1 MVIGT
6 TRFFQNNSELF
17 SRLNEDVK
25 SLQTQ
30 AGTGKAELK
39 LSDSYRDVE
48 NLSAAEELRAETA
61 QFIANS
67 RRVQTDLEN
76 LDFTLDGFQ
85 NLLVRLQEAAVESGN
100 SILSADDRSR
110 FVATAQALKSE
121 MLDLA
126 NKTDSFGN
134 ALFGGVSGSDQPFRQ
149 NSDGTVN
156 YLGSAVSKE
165 VKVSN
170 GLSVRQNF
178 AGSEVFQKVNGSGG
192 GFSIFGLVDDFSK
205 SLEVEANSGTST
217 NLFQTE
223 NSVRLEL
230 PDSGSQAEI
239 SFTLVTSSGEF
250 NFTETIYGN
259 DYSALVSKLNL
270 ATNQTGI
277 TATDHG
283 NNQISLQGDAEN
295 LVIKDFN
302 HQGMAD
308 QNPTLNVV
316 EVESSITAGIA
327 QKATNE
333 VNYES
338 GIADISG
345 FVNQQNAFRTAG
357 TYTVTASPAS
367 GGDDAIFEITVNE
380 SGRADVEIVNS
391 GSGFGMSETIT
402 INDSDLGGGGAG
414 NLQFNVNGV
423 TDFTNRTTDTTFSIA
438 ANQYTTDGSG
448 EGATFDVYIDDTG
461 AATVTLTSGGSG
473 FEDGDLV
480 TIPGSL
486 LSSVGA
492 NNSSSVTFEIS
503 GVYEATSNTKTISEQ
518 ISPNSSNYDNISNR
532 IADAFSHIANIRAE
546 VSAHSRRAQDTEY
559 NNQNLLDE
567 LQEDISKIED
577 ADLAFLLTRIE
588 MLMLQKDAAQATFTR
603 IASKSLFDF
612 LG

>member
-17 SRLNEDVK
+17 SRLNEDLK

-48 NLSAAEELRAETA
+48 NLSAAEELRAETE

-85 NLLVRLQEAAVESGN
+85 DLLVRLQEAAVESGN

-110 FVATAQALKSE
+110 FIETAQALKTE

-126 NKTDSFGN
+126 NKSDSFGN
-134 ALFGGVSGSDQPFRQ
+134 ALFGGISGSRQPFKQ

-156 YLGSAVSKE
+156 YLGSAVSKH

-178 AGSEVFQKVNGSGG
+178 AGSDVFQQVDGSDGS
-192 GFSIFGLVDDFSK
+192 FSIFELVDDFAK
-205 SLEVEANSGTST
+205 SLEFETNSGTSS
-217 NLFQTE
+217 NLFQTQ

-230 PDSGSQAEI
+230 PGTGSQAEI
-239 SFTLVTSSGEF
+239 SFTLSTSSGEF
-250 NFTETIYGN
+250 SFSETIYGN
-259 DYSALVSKLNL
+259 DFSALVTKLNL

-283 NNQISLQGDAEN
+283 NNQITLQGDDGQ

-302 HQGMAD
+302 HQGVSD

-316 EVESSITAGIA
+316 EVVSSVTSGIA

-333 VNYES
+333 DNLES
-338 GIADISG
+338 GIADVNT
-345 FVNQQNAFRTAG
+345 FVNLSDALRPAG

-367 GGDDAIFEITVNE
+367 GTDAIFEITVDANGE
-380 SGRADVEIVNS
+380 ADVLIVNS
-391 GSGFGMSETIT
+391 GSGFVDGATIT
-402 INDSDLGGGGAG
+402 IDDSDLGGGGAG
-414 NLQFNVNGV
+414 NLQFNVNGL
-423 TDFTNRTTDTTFSIA
+423 TDITNRTTDTTFSIG
-438 ANQYTTDGSG
+438 ANQYTTNGTG
-448 EGATFDVYIDDTG
+448 QGATFDVYIDDTG

-473 FEDGDLV
+473 YEDGDLI

-486 LSSVGA
+486 LSNAGA
-492 NNSSSVTFEIS
+492 NNSSSVTFQIN
-503 GVYEATSNTKTISEQ
+503 GVYEATSNTKTIGEQ
-518 ISPNSSNYDNISNR
+518 ISSNSANYDNISKR
-532 IADAFSHIANIRAE
+532 ISDAFSHISNLRAE
-546 VSAHSRRAQDTEY
+546 VSVYSRRAQDTEY

-588 MLMLQKDAAQATFTR
+588 KLMLQKDAAQATFTR

>member
-17 SRLNEDVK
+17 SRLNEDLK

-76 LDFTLDGFQ
+76 LDFTLDAFQ

-100 SILSADDRSR
+100 GILSSEDRSR

-121 MLDLA
+121 MLNLA
-126 NKTDSFGN
+126 NKSDSFGN
-134 ALFGGVSGSDQPFRQ
+134 ALFGGISGSDQPFQ
-149 NSDGTVN
+149 ENSDGTVN
-156 YLGSAVSKE
+156 YHGSALSKE
-165 VKVSN
+165 VRVSN

-178 AGSEVFQKVNGSGG
+178 AGSEVFQRINGSDGS
-192 GFSIFGLVDDFSK
+192 FSIFGLVDDFIN
-205 SLEVEANSGTST
+205 SLESETNSGTSS
-217 NLFQTE
+217 NLFKNE
-223 NSVRLEL
+223 SFARIEF
-230 PDSGSQAEI
+230 PDTGSEAQI
-239 SFTLVTSSGEF
+239 SFTLATSAGEF
-250 NFTETIYGN
+250 NFNETIYGN
-259 DYSALVSKLNL
+259 DYSALVAKLNL

-283 NNQISLQGDAEN
+283 NNQITLQGDGGQ
-295 LVIKDFN
+295 LVIKGFGY
-302 HQGMAD
+302 QGIAD

-316 EVESSITAGIA
+316 EVVSSVTSGIA

-333 VNYES
+333 ANLES
-338 GIADISG
+338 GIAN
-345 FVNQQNAFRTAG
+345 VNTFINLIDASRPAG

-367 GGDDAIFEITVNE
+367 GTDAIFEIMVDANGE
-380 SGRADVEIVNS
+380 ADVVVVNS
-391 GSGFGMSETIT
+391 GSGFVDGATIT

-414 NLQFNVNGV
+414 NLQFNVNGI
-423 TDFTNRTTDTTFSIA
+423 TDISNRSTDKTFSISA
-438 ANQYTTDGSG
+438 TEYTTNGSG
-448 EGATFDVYIDDTG
+448 EGATFDVYIDDDG

-473 FEDGDLV
+473 YEDGDLI

-486 LSSVGA
+486 LSSAGA
-492 NNSSSVTFEIS
+492 NNSSSITFEIS
-503 GVYEATSNTKTISEQ
+503 GVYEATSNTKTVVEQ
-518 ISPNSSNYDNISNR
+518 ISPSSSNYDNISNS
-532 IADAFSHIANIRAE
+532 ISDAFSHISNLRAE
-546 VSAHSRRAQDTEY
+546 VSASSRRAQDTEY
-559 NNQNLLDE
+559 SNQNLLDE

>member
-76 LDFTLDGFQ
+76 LDFTLDGVQ

-100 SILSADDRSR
+100 SILSAEDRSR
-110 FVATAQALKSE
+110 FITTARALKSE
-121 MLDLA
+121 MLDFA
-126 NKTDSFGN
+126 NKSDSFGN
-134 ALFGGVSGSDQPFRQ
+134 ALFGGVSGSDQPFKE

-178 AGSEVFQKVNGSGG
+178 AGSEVFQQINGSDGR
-192 GFSIFGLVDDFSK
+192 FSIFGLVDDFAN
-205 SLEVEANSGTST
+205 SLELETNSGISS
-217 NLFQTE
+217 NLFETE

-230 PDSGSQAEI
+230 PDTGSQAEI
-239 SFTLVTSSGEF
+239 SFTLATSSGEF

-259 DYSALVSKLNL
+259 DYSALVSKLNSM
-270 ATNQTGI
+270 TNQTGI

-283 NNQISLQGDAEN
+283 NNQLTLQGDGRH

-302 HQGMAD
+302 HQGMSD
-308 QNPTLNVV
+308 QNPTLNIV
-316 EVESSITAGIA
+316 EVVSSVTSGIA
-327 QKATNE
+327 QKSTNE
-333 VNYES
+333 ANLES
-338 GIADISG
+338 GIADVNT
-345 FVNQQNAFRTAG
+345 FVNLTDALRSAG

-367 GGDDAIFEITVNE
+367 GTDAIFEITVNAN
-380 SGRADVEIVNS
+380 GQADVVIVNS
-391 GSGFGMSETIT
+391 GSGFVDGATIT

-414 NLQFNVNGV
+414 NLQFNINGV
-423 TDFTNRTTDTTFSIA
+423 TDITNRTTDATFSIG
-438 ANQYTTDGSG
+438 ANQHTTNGSG
-448 EGATFDVYIDDTG
+448 EGATFDVHIDDTG

-473 FEDGDLV
+473 YEDGDLI
-480 TIPGSL
+480 TIPGNL
-486 LSSVGA
+486 LSNLGA
-492 NNSSSVTFEIS
+492 NNSSSVTFQIS
-503 GVYEATSNTKTISEQ
+503 GVYEATSDTKVVGEQ
-518 ISPNSSNYDNISNR
+518 ISPTSANYDNISNR
-532 IADAFSHIANIRAE
+532 ISDAFSHISNLRAE
-546 VSAHSRRAQDTEY
+546 VSASSRRAQDNEY

>member
-17 SRLNEDVK
+17 SRLNEDLK

-48 NLSAAEELRAETA
+48 NLSAAEELRAETE

-85 NLLVRLQEAAVESGN
+85 DLLVRLQEAAVESGN

-110 FVATAQALKSE
+110 FIETAQALKTE

-126 NKTDSFGN
+126 NKSDSFGN
-134 ALFGGVSGSDQPFRQ
+134 ALFGGISGSRQPFKQ

-156 YLGSAVSKE
+156 YLGSAVSKH

-178 AGSEVFQKVNGSGG
+178 AGSDVFQQVDGSDGS
-192 GFSIFGLVDDFSK
+192 FSIFELVDDFAK
-205 SLEVEANSGTST
+205 SLEFETNSGTSS
-217 NLFQTE
+217 NLFQTQ

-230 PDSGSQAEI
+230 PGTGSQAEI
-239 SFTLVTSSGEF
+239 SFTLSTSSGEF
-250 NFTETIYGN
+250 SFSETIYGN
-259 DYSALVSKLNL
+259 DFSALVTKLNL

-283 NNQISLQGDAEN
+283 NNQITLQGDDGQ

-302 HQGMAD
+302 HQGMSD

-316 EVESSITAGIA
+316 EVVSSVTSGIA

-333 VNYES
+333 DNLES
-338 GIADISG
+338 GIADVNT
-345 FVNQQNAFRTAG
+345 FVNLSDALRPAG

-367 GGDDAIFEITVNE
+367 GTDAIFEITVDANGE
-380 SGRADVEIVNS
+380 ADVLIVNS
-391 GSGFGMSETIT
+391 GSGFVDGATIT
-402 INDSDLGGGGAG
+402 IDDSDLGGGGAG
-414 NLQFNVNGV
+414 NLQFNVNGL
-423 TDFTNRTTDTTFSIA
+423 TDITNRTTDTTFSIG
-438 ANQYTTDGSG
+438 ANQYTTNGTG
-448 EGATFDVYIDDTG
+448 QGATFDVYIDDTG

-473 FEDGDLV
+473 YEDGDLI

-486 LSSVGA
+486 LSNAGA
-492 NNSSSVTFEIS
+492 NNSSSVTFQIN
-503 GVYEATSNTKTISEQ
+503 GVYEATSNTKTIGEQ
-518 ISPNSSNYDNISNR
+518 ISSNSANYDNISKR
-532 IADAFSHIANIRAE
+532 ISDAFSHISNLRAE
-546 VSAHSRRAQDTEY
+546 VSASSRRAQDTEY

-588 MLMLQKDAAQATFTR
+588 KLMLQKDAAQATFTR

>member
-85 NLLVRLQEAAVESGN
+85 NLLVRLQEAAIESGN

-110 FVATAQALKSE
+110 FIATAQALKSE

-126 NKTDSFGN
+126 NKSDSFGN

-178 AGSEVFQKVNGSGG
+178 AGSEVFQQISGSDG
-192 GFSIFGLVDDFSK
+192 GFSIFGLVDDFAK

-217 NLFQTE
+217 NLFQTA

-230 PDSGSQAEI
+230 PDTGSQAEI

-283 NNQISLQGDAEN
+283 NNQISLQGDAGS

-316 EVESSITAGIA
+316 EVESSITAGVA

-345 FVNQQNAFRTAG
+345 FVNQQHALRAAG
-357 TYTVTASPAS
+357 TYIVTASPTS
-367 GGDDAIFEITVNE
+367 GEDAIFEIQVDEDGN
-380 SGRADVEIVNS
+380 ADVTLVNS
-391 GSGFGMSETIT
+391 GSGFEDGATIT
-402 INDSDLGGGGAG
+402 INDADLGAGGALD
-414 NLQFNVNGV
+414 LQFIVNGI
-423 TDFTNRTTDTTFSIA
+423 TNIANRTPSTTFSIA

-473 FEDGDLV
+473 FEDGDLI

-486 LSSVGA
+486 LSSAGA
-492 NNSSSVTFEIS
+492 KNSSSVTFEIS

-532 IADAFSHIANIRAE
+532 IADAFTHISNIRAE

>member
-17 SRLNEDVK
+17 SRLNDDLK

-48 NLSAAEELRAETA
+48 NLSASEELRAETA
-61 QFIANS
+61 QFIVNS

-85 NLLVRLQEAAVESGN
+85 NLLVRLQEAAVESG
-100 SILSADDRSR
+100 SGILSSEDRSR
-110 FVATAQALKSE
+110 FFATAQALKSE

-134 ALFGGVSGSDQPFRQ
+134 PLFGGVSNSDEPFQQ
-149 NSDGTVN
+149 NSDGAVN

-178 AGSEVFQKVNGSGG
+178 SGSEVFQKVDGSDGS
-192 GFSIFGLVDDFSK
+192 FSIFELVDDFAN
-205 SLEVEANSGTST
+205 SLESETNSGTST

-223 NSVRLEL
+223 TSVRLEV
-230 PDSGSQAEI
+230 PDTGSQAEI
-239 SFTLVTSSGEF
+239 SFTLATSTGEF
-250 NFTETIYGN
+250 NVTETIYGN
-259 DYSALVSKLNL
+259 DYSALVSKINL
-270 ATNQTGI
+270 VANQTGI
-277 TATDHG
+277 TATYHG
-283 NNQISLQGDAEN
+283 NNQITLQGDGGQ
-295 LVIKDFN
+295 LVIKGLN
-302 HQGMAD
+302 HEGMAD

-316 EVESSITAGIA
+316 EVVSSVTTGIA

-333 VNYES
+333 GNLES
-338 GIADISG
+338 GIANVNT
-345 FVNQQNAFRTAG
+345 FVNLVDASRPAG
-357 TYTVTASPAS
+357 TYTVTASPTS
-367 GGDDAIFEITVNE
+367 GTDAIFEITVDAD
-380 SGRADVEIVNS
+380 GKADVVIVNS
-391 GSGFGMSETIT
+391 GSGFDHGETIT
-402 INDSDLGGGGAG
+402 INNSDLGGGGAG
-414 NLQFNVNGV
+414 NLQFNVNGI
-423 TDFTNRTTDTTFSIA
+423 TDISNRTTDTTFSIGA
-438 ANQYTTDGSG
+438 SEYTTNGSG
-448 EGATFDVYIDDTG
+448 EGATFDVYIDDNG

-473 FEDGDLV
+473 YENGDLI

-486 LSSVGA
+486 LSKAGGH
-492 NNSSSVTFEIS
+492 NSSSVTFQIC
-503 GVYEATSNTKTISEQ
+503 GLYEATSNTKTIGEQ
-518 ISPNSSNYDNISNR
+518 ISPNSANYDNISNR
-532 IADAFSHIANIRAE
+532 ISDAFSHISNLRAE
-546 VSAHSRRAQDTEY
+546 VSASSRRAQDTEY

>member
-17 SRLNEDVK
+17 SRLNDDLK

-134 ALFGGVSGSDQPFRQ
+134 TLFGGVSGSDVPFQQ

-156 YLGSAVSKE
+156 YLGSGVSKQ

-178 AGSEVFQKVNGSGG
+178 AGSEVFQQINGSDGS
-192 GFSIFGLVDDFSK
+192 FSIFGLVDDFAK
-205 SLEVEANSGTST
+205 SLEVETNSGTSS

-230 PDSGSQAEI
+230 PDTGSQAEI
-239 SFTLVTSSGEF
+239 SFTLATSSGEF

-259 DYSALVSKLNL
+259 DYSALVSKLNSM
-270 ATNQTGI
+270 TNQTGI
-277 TATDHG
+277 TATDQG
-283 NNQISLQGDAEN
+283 NNQITLQGDGGH

-308 QNPTLNVV
+308 QNPTLSVV
-316 EVESSITAGIA
+316 EVVSSVTSGIA

-333 VNYES
+333 ANLES
-338 GIADISG
+338 GIADVNT
-345 FVNQQNAFRTAG
+345 FVNLTDALRPAG

-367 GGDDAIFEITVNE
+367 GTDAIFEITVDANGE
-380 SGRADVEIVNS
+380 ASVVIVNS
-391 GSGFGMSETIT
+391 GSGFVDGATIT

-423 TDFTNRTTDTTFSIA
+423 TDITNRTTDTTFSIG
-438 ANQYTTDGSG
+438 ANQYTTNGSG
-448 EGATFDVYIDDTG
+448 EGATFDVYIDDSG

-473 FEDGDLV
+473 YEDGDLI

-486 LSSVGA
+486 LSNAGA
-492 NNSSSVTFEIS
+492 NNSSSVTIQIS
-503 GVYEATSNTKTISEQ
+503 GVYEATSNTKTIGEQ
-518 ISPNSSNYDNISNR
+518 ISPNSANYDNVSNR
-532 IADAFSHIANIRAE
+532 ISDAFSHISNLRAE
-546 VSAHSRRAQDTEY
+546 VSASSRRAQDTEY

>member
-17 SRLNEDVK
+17 SRLNEDLK

-100 SILSADDRSR
+100 GILSADDRSR

-126 NKTDSFGN
+126 NKSDSFGN
-134 ALFGGVSGSDQPFRQ
+134 ALFGGVSGSDQPFQ
-149 NSDGTVN
+149 ENSDGTVN
-156 YLGSAVSKE
+156 YHGSALSKE
-165 VKVSN
+165 VRVSN

-178 AGSEVFQKVNGSGG
+178 AGSEVFQRINGSDGS
-192 GFSIFGLVDDFSK
+192 FSIFGLVDDFIN
-205 SLEVEANSGTST
+205 SLESETNSGTSS
-217 NLFQTE
+217 NLFKNE
-223 NSVRLEL
+223 SFARIEF
-230 PDSGSQAEI
+230 PDTGSEAQI
-239 SFTLVTSSGEF
+239 SFTLATSAGEF
-250 NFTETIYGN
+250 NFNETIYGN
-259 DYSALVSKLNL
+259 DYSALVAKLNL

-283 NNQISLQGDAEN
+283 NNQITLQGDGGQ
-295 LVIKDFN
+295 LVIKGFG
-302 HQGMAD
+302 HQGIAD

-316 EVESSITAGIA
+316 EVVSSVTSGIA

-333 VNYES
+333 ANLES
-338 GIADISG
+338 GIAN
-345 FVNQQNAFRTAG
+345 VNTFINLIDASRPAG

-367 GGDDAIFEITVNE
+367 GTDAIFEITVDANGE
-380 SGRADVEIVNS
+380 ADVVVVNS
-391 GSGFGMSETIT
+391 GSGFFDGATIT

-414 NLQFNVNGV
+414 NLQFNVNGI
-423 TDFTNRTTDTTFSIA
+423 TDISNRTTDSTFSIGA
-438 ANQYTTDGSG
+438 SEYTTNGSG
-448 EGATFDVYIDDTG
+448 EGATFDVYIDDNG
-461 AATVTLTSGGSG
+461 AATVTLTSGGTG

-492 NNSSSVTFEIS
+492 DNSSSVTFQIS
-503 GVYEATSNTKTISEQ
+503 GVFDATSNTKSIGEQ
-518 ISPNSSNYDNISNR
+518 ISPDSANYDNISNR
-532 IADAFSHIANIRAE
+532 ISDAFSHISNLRAE
-546 VSAHSRRAQDTEY
+546 VSASSRRAQDTEY

-603 IASKSLFDF
+603 ITSKSLFDF

>member
-17 SRLNEDVK
+17 SRLNEDLK

-110 FVATAQALKSE
+110 FIETAQALKTE

-126 NKTDSFGN
+126 NKSDSFGN
-134 ALFGGVSGSDQPFRQ
+134 ALFGGISGISQPFKQ

-156 YLGSAVSKE
+156 YLGSAVSKH

-178 AGSEVFQKVNGSGG
+178 AGSDVFQQVDGSEGN
-192 GFSIFGLVDDFSK
+192 FSIFELVDDFAK
-205 SLEVEANSGTST
+205 SLEVETNSGTSS
-217 NLFQTE
+217 NLFQTQ

-230 PDSGSQAEI
+230 PDTGSQAEI
-239 SFTLVTSSGEF
+239 SFTLSTSSGEF
-250 NFTETIYGN
+250 SFSEIIYGN
-259 DYSALVSKLNL
+259 DFSALVSKLNL

-283 NNQISLQGDAEN
+283 NNQITLQGDDGQ
-295 LVIKDFN
+295 LVIENFN
-302 HQGMAD
+302 HQGMSD
-308 QNPTLNVV
+308 QNSTLNIV
-316 EVESSITAGIA
+316 EVVSSVTSGIA

-333 VNYES
+333 ANLES
-338 GIADISG
+338 GIADVST
-345 FVNQQNAFRTAG
+345 FVNLTDALRPAG

-367 GGDDAIFEITVNE
+367 GTDAIFEITVDANGE
-380 SGRADVEIVNS
+380 ADVVIVNS
-391 GSGFGMSETIT
+391 GSGFVDGATIT
-402 INDSDLGGGGAG
+402 INDSDLGAGGAG
-414 NLQFNVNGV
+414 NLQFNVNGL
-423 TDFTNRTTDTTFSIA
+423 TDITNRTTDTTFSVG
-438 ANQYTTDGSG
+438 ANQYTTNGTG
-448 EGATFDVYIDDTG
+448 KGATFDVYIDDTG
-461 AATVTLTSGGSG
+461 VATVTLTSGGSG
-473 FEDGDLV
+473 YEDGDLI

-486 LSSVGA
+486 LSNVGA
-492 NNSSSVTFEIS
+492 NNSSSVTFQIS
-503 GVYEATSNTKTISEQ
+503 GVYEATSNTKTIGEQ
-518 ISPNSSNYDNISNR
+518 ISSNSANYDNISKR
-532 IADAFSHIANIRAE
+532 ISDAFSHISNLRAE
-546 VSAHSRRAQDTEY
+546 VSSSSRRAQDTEY

-567 LQEDISKIED
+567 LREDISKIED

-588 MLMLQKDAAQATFTR
+588 KLMLQKDAAQATFTR

>member
-1 MVIGT
+1 
-6 TRFFQNNSELF
+6 
-17 SRLNEDVK
+17 
-25 SLQTQ
+25 
-30 AGTGKAELK
+30 
-39 LSDSYRDVE
+39 
-48 NLSAAEELRAETA
+48 
-61 QFIANS
+61 
-67 RRVQTDLEN
+67 
-76 LDFTLDGFQ
+76 
-85 NLLVRLQEAAVESGN
+85 VRLQEAAVESG
-100 SILSADDRSR
+100 SGMLSSDDRSR
-110 FVATAQALKSE
+110 FLATAQALKSE

-134 ALFGGVSGSDQPFRQ
+134 PLFGGVSDSDEPFQR
-149 NSDGTVN
+149 NSDGAVN

-178 AGSEVFQKVNGSGG
+178 SGSEVFQKVDGSDGS
-192 GFSIFGLVDDFSK
+192 FSIFELVDDFAN
-205 SLEVEANSGTST
+205 SLEFETNSGIST

-223 NSVRLEL
+223 TSVRLEV
-230 PDSGSQAEI
+230 PDTGSQAEI
-239 SFTLVTSSGEF
+239 SFILATSSGEI
-250 NFTETIYGN
+250 NFTETIYAN
-259 DYSALVSKLNL
+259 DYSALVSKLNSM
-270 ATNQTGI
+270 TNQTGI

-283 NNQISLQGDAEN
+283 NNQITLQGDGGH
-295 LVIKDFN
+295 LVLKDFN

-308 QNPTLNVV
+308 QNPTLSVV
-316 EVESSITAGIA
+316 EVVSSVTSGIA
-327 QKATNE
+327 QKSTNE
-333 VNYES
+333 ANLES
-338 GIADISG
+338 GIADVNT
-345 FVNQQNAFRTAG
+345 FVNLTDALRPAG
-357 TYTVTASPAS
+357 TYTVTASPTS
-367 GGDDAIFEITVNE
+367 GTDAIFEITVDAD
-380 SGRADVEIVNS
+380 GKADVVIVNS
-391 GSGFGMSETIT
+391 GSGFVDGATIT
-402 INDSDLGGGGAG
+402 INASDLGGGGAG

-423 TDFTNRTTDTTFSIA
+423 TDITNRTTDTTFSIG
-438 ANQYTTDGSG
+438 ANQYTTNGSG

-473 FEDGDLV
+473 FEDGDLI

-486 LSSVGA
+486 LSSAGA

-532 IADAFSHIANIRAE
+532 IADAFTHISNIRAE

>member
-48 NLSAAEELRAETA
+48 NLSVAEELRAETA

-85 NLLVRLQEAAVESGN
+85 NLLVRLQEASVESGN
-100 SILSADDRSR
+100 SILSAEDRSR
-110 FVATAQALKSE
+110 FIATAQALKSE

-126 NKTDSFGN
+126 NKSDSFGN
-134 ALFGGVSGSDQPFRQ
+134 ALFGGVSGSDQPFKE
-149 NSDGTVN
+149 NGDGTVN

-178 AGSEVFQKVNGSGG
+178 AGSEVFQQINGSDGS
-192 GFSIFGLVDDFSK
+192 FSIFGLVDDFAK
-205 SLEVEANSGTST
+205 SLEVESNSGTSS

-230 PDSGSQAEI
+230 PDTGSQAEI
-239 SFTLVTSSGEF
+239 SFTFVTSSGEF

-283 NNQISLQGDAEN
+283 NNQITLQGDAGN

-302 HQGMAD
+302 HLGMVD

-316 EVESSITAGIA
+316 EVESSVTAGIA

-333 VNYES
+333 RNYES
-338 GIADISG
+338 GIADING
-345 FVNQQNAFRTAG
+345 FVNQQNALRPAG
-357 TYTVTASPAS
+357 TYIVTASPTS
-367 GGDDAIFEITVNE
+367 GEDAIFEIQVDE
-380 SGRADVEIVNS
+380 DGKADVTIINS
-391 GSGFGMSETIT
+391 GSGFGIGDTIT
-402 INDSDLGGGGAG
+402 INDADLGGGGALD
-414 NLQFNVNGV
+414 LQFSVNGV
-423 TDFTNRTTDTTFSIA
+423 TDIANRTLGTTFSIA
-438 ANQYTTDGSG
+438 ANQYWTNRSG

-473 FEDGDLV
+473 FEDGDLI

-486 LSSVGA
+486 LSSTGA

-503 GVYEATSNTKTISEQ
+503 GVYEATSNTKTIGEQ

>member
-17 SRLNEDVK
+17 SRLNDDLK

-30 AGTGKAELK
+30 AGTGKSELK

-76 LDFTLDGFQ
+76 LDLTLDGFQ

-134 ALFGGVSGSDQPFRQ
+134 TLFGGVSGSDVPFQQ

-156 YLGSAVSKE
+156 YLGSGVSKQ

-178 AGSEVFQKVNGSGG
+178 AGSEVFHQINGSDGS
-192 GFSIFGLVDDFSK
+192 FSIFGLVDDFAE
-205 SLEVEANSGTST
+205 SLEVETNSGTSS

-230 PDSGSQAEI
+230 PDTGSQAEI
-239 SFTLVTSSGEF
+239 SFILATSSGEF

-283 NNQISLQGDAEN
+283 NNQITLQGDAEN

-316 EVESSITAGIA
+316 EVESSVTAGIA

-345 FVNQQNAFRTAG
+345 FVNQQHTLRAAG
-357 TYTVTASPAS
+357 TYIVTASPTS
-367 GGDDAIFEITVNE
+367 GEDAIFEIQVDEDGN
-380 SGRADVEIVNS
+380 ADVTLVNS
-391 GSGFGMSETIT
+391 GSGFVDGDTIT
-402 INDSDLGGGGAG
+402 INDADLGGGGALD
-414 NLQFNVNGV
+414 LQFSVNGV
-423 TDFTNRTTDTTFSIA
+423 TDFTNRTTDTKFSIT
-438 ANQYTTDGSG
+438 ANQYTTNGSG

>member
-1 MVIGT
+1 
-6 TRFFQNNSELF
+6 
-17 SRLNEDVK
+17 LNEDVK

-39 LSDSYRDVE
+39 LSESYRDVE
-48 NLSAAEELRAETA
+48 NLSAAEELRSETA

-110 FVATAQALKSE
+110 FIATSQALKSE

-134 ALFGGVSGSDQPFRQ
+134 ALFGGVSGSDQPFKE

-178 AGSEVFQKVNGSGG
+178 AGSEVFQQINGSDGS
-192 GFSIFGLVDDFSK
+192 FSIFGLVDDFAK
-205 SLEVEANSGTST
+205 SLEVETNSGTSS

-230 PDSGSQAEI
+230 PDTGSQAEI
-239 SFTLVTSSGEF
+239 SFTLATSSGEF

-259 DYSALVSKLNL
+259 DFSALVSTLNL

-283 NNQISLQGDAEN
+283 NNQITLQGDGGY
-295 LVIKDFN
+295 LVIEEFK
-302 HQGMAD
+302 HQGMSD

-316 EVESSITAGIA
+316 EVVSSVTSGIA
-327 QKATNE
+327 QKSTNE
-333 VNYES
+333 ANLES
-338 GIADISG
+338 GIADVNT
-345 FVNQQNAFRTAG
+345 FVNLTDALRPAG

-367 GGDDAIFEITVNE
+367 GTDAIFEVTVD
-380 SGRADVEIVNS
+380 AMVK
-391 GSGFGMSETIT
+391 
-402 INDSDLGGGGAG
+402 
-414 NLQFNVNGV
+414 
-423 TDFTNRTTDTTFSIA
+423 
-438 ANQYTTDGSG
+438 
-448 EGATFDVYIDDTG
+448 
-461 AATVTLTSGGSG
+461 LTW
-473 FEDGDLV
+473 
-480 TIPGSL
+480 
-486 LSSVGA
+486 
-492 NNSSSVTFEIS
+492 
-503 GVYEATSNTKTISEQ
+503 
-518 ISPNSSNYDNISNR
+518 
-532 IADAFSHIANIRAE
+532 
-546 VSAHSRRAQDTEY
+546 
-559 NNQNLLDE
+559 
-567 LQEDISKIED
+567 
-577 ADLAFLLTRIE
+577 
-588 MLMLQKDAAQATFTR
+588 
-603 IASKSLFDF
+603 
-612 LG
+612 

>member
-134 ALFGGVSGSDQPFRQ
+134 TLFGGVSGSDAPFQQ

-156 YLGSAVSKE
+156 YLGSGVSKE
-165 VKVSN
+165 VKVSS

-178 AGSEVFQKVNGSGG
+178 AGSEVFQQINGSDGS
-192 GFSIFGLVDDFSK
+192 FSIFGLVDDFAE
-205 SLEVEANSGTST
+205 SLEVETNSGTSS

-230 PDSGSQAEI
+230 PDTGSQAEI
-239 SFTLVTSSGEF
+239 SFTLATSSGEF

-283 NNQISLQGDAEN
+283 NNQITLQGDAGN
-295 LVIKDFN
+295 LIIKDFN

-308 QNPTLNVV
+308 QNPTLNVI
-316 EVESSITAGIA
+316 EVESSVTAGIA

-333 VNYES
+333 ENYDS
-338 GIADISG
+338 GIAEISG
-345 FVNQQNAFRTAG
+345 LVNPQHALRIAG
-357 TYTVTASPAS
+357 TYIVTATPTS
-367 GGDDAIFEITVNE
+367 GKDAIFEIQVDE
-380 SGRADVEIVNS
+380 DGKADVTIINS
-391 GSGFGMSETIT
+391 GSGFEIGDTIT
-402 INDSDLGGGGAG
+402 INDADLGGGGALD
-414 NLQFNVNGV
+414 LQFSVNGV
-423 TDFTNRTTDTTFSIA
+423 TGIANRTPGTTFSIA
-438 ANQYTTDGSG
+438 ANQYWTNGSG

-473 FEDGDLV
+473 FEDGDLI

-486 LSSVGA
+486 LSSAGA
-492 NNSSSVTFEIS
+492 NNSSSVTFQIS
-503 GVYEATSNTKTISEQ
+503 GIYEATSNTKTIGEQ

>member
-85 NLLVRLQEAAVESGN
+85 NLLVRLQEASVESGN

-110 FVATAQALKSE
+110 FIATAQALKSE

-126 NKTDSFGN
+126 NKSDSFGN
-134 ALFGGVSGSDQPFRQ
+134 ALFGGVSGSDQPFKE

-178 AGSEVFQKVNGSGG
+178 AGSEVFQQINGSDGR
-192 GFSIFGLVDDFSK
+192 FSIFGLVDDFAN
-205 SLEVEANSGTST
+205 SLELETNSGISS
-217 NLFQTE
+217 NLFETE

-230 PDSGSQAEI
+230 PDTGSQAEI
-239 SFTLVTSSGEF
+239 SFTLVTSSGDY

-270 ATNQTGI
+270 GTNQTGI
-277 TATDHG
+277 TATNHG
-283 NNQISLQGDAEN
+283 NNQITLQGDAGN

-302 HQGMAD
+302 HQGMSD
-308 QNPTLNVV
+308 QHPTLNVV
-316 EVESSITAGIA
+316 EVVSSVTSGIA

-333 VNYES
+333 DNLES
-338 GIADISG
+338 GIAD
-345 FVNQQNAFRTAG
+345 VNTFFNRTDALRRAG
-357 TYTVTASPAS
+357 SYTVTASPAS
-367 GGDDAIFEITVNE
+367 GGEDAIFEIKVSA
-380 SGRADVEIVNS
+380 SGKADVVIVNS
-391 GSGFGMSETIT
+391 GSGFDNGETIT

-423 TDFTNRTTDTTFSIA
+423 TDITNRTTDTTFSIG
-438 ANQYTTDGSG
+438 ANQYTTNGSG
-448 EGATFDVYIDDTG
+448 NGATFDVYIDDTG

-473 FEDGDLV
+473 FVDGDLI

-486 LSSVGA
+486 LNSAGA
-492 NNSSSVTFEIS
+492 NNSSSVIFEIS
-503 GVYEATSNTKTISEQ
+503 GVYEATSNTKTIGEQ
-518 ISPNSSNYDNISNR
+518 ISTEAANYDDISNR

-546 VSAHSRRAQDTEY
+546 VSAASRRAQDNEY

>member
-17 SRLNEDVK
+17 SRLNEDLK

-100 SILSADDRSR
+100 GILSADDRSR

-126 NKTDSFGN
+126 NKSDSFGN
-134 ALFGGVSGSDQPFRQ
+134 ALFGGVSGSDQPFQ
-149 NSDGTVN
+149 ENSDGTVN
-156 YLGSAVSKE
+156 YHGSALSKE
-165 VKVSN
+165 VRVSN

-178 AGSEVFQKVNGSGG
+178 AGSEVFQRINGSDGS
-192 GFSIFGLVDDFSK
+192 FSIFGLVDDFIN
-205 SLEVEANSGTST
+205 SLESETNSGTSS
-217 NLFQTE
+217 NLFKNE
-223 NSVRLEL
+223 SFARIEF
-230 PDSGSQAEI
+230 PDTGSEAQI
-239 SFTLVTSSGEF
+239 SFTLATSAGEF
-250 NFTETIYGN
+250 NFNETIYGN
-259 DYSALVSKLNL
+259 DYSALVAKLNL

-283 NNQISLQGDAEN
+283 NNQITLQGDGGQ
-295 LVIKDFN
+295 LVIKGFG
-302 HQGMAD
+302 HQGIAD

-316 EVESSITAGIA
+316 EVVSSVTSGIA

-333 VNYES
+333 ANLES
-338 GIADISG
+338 GIAN
-345 FVNQQNAFRTAG
+345 VNTFINLIDASRPAG

-367 GGDDAIFEITVNE
+367 GTDAIFEITVDANGE
-380 SGRADVEIVNS
+380 ADVVVVNS
-391 GSGFGMSETIT
+391 GSGFVDGATIT

-414 NLQFNVNGV
+414 NLQFNVNGI
-423 TDFTNRTTDTTFSIA
+423 TDISNRTTDATFSIGA
-438 ANQYTTDGSG
+438 SEYTTNGSG
-448 EGATFDVYIDDTG
+448 EGATFDVYIDDNG
-461 AATVTLTSGGSG
+461 AATVTLTSGGTG

-486 LSSVGA
+486 LSSLGA
-492 NNSSSVTFEIS
+492 DNSSSVTFQIS
-503 GVYEATSNTKTISEQ
+503 GVFDATSNTRTIGEQ
-518 ISPNSSNYDNISNR
+518 ISPDSANYDSISNR
-532 IADAFSHIANIRAE
+532 ISDAFSHISNLRAE
-546 VSAHSRRAQDTEY
+546 VSASSRRAQDTEY

-603 IASKSLFDF
+603 ITSKSLFDF

>member
-100 SILSADDRSR
+100 GILSADDRSR
-110 FVATAQALKSE
+110 FVAIAQALKSE

-126 NKTDSFGN
+126 NKSDSFGN
-134 ALFGGVSGSDQPFRQ
+134 ALFGGVSGSDQPFQ
-149 NSDGTVN
+149 ENSDGTVN
-156 YLGSAVSKE
+156 YHGSALSKE
-165 VKVSN
+165 VRVSN

-178 AGSEVFQKVNGSGG
+178 AGSEVFQRINGSDGS
-192 GFSIFGLVDDFSK
+192 FSIFGLVDDFIN
-205 SLEVEANSGTST
+205 SLESETNSGTSS
-217 NLFQTE
+217 NLFKNE
-223 NSVRLEL
+223 SFARIEF
-230 PDSGSQAEI
+230 PDTGSEAQI
-239 SFTLVTSSGEF
+239 SFTLATSAGEF
-250 NFTETIYGN
+250 NFNETIYGN
-259 DYSALVSKLNL
+259 DYSALVAKLNL

-283 NNQISLQGDAEN
+283 NNQITLQGDGGQ
-295 LVIKDFN
+295 LVIKGFG
-302 HQGMAD
+302 HQGIAD

-316 EVESSITAGIA
+316 EVVSSVTSGIA

-333 VNYES
+333 ANLES
-338 GIADISG
+338 GIAN
-345 FVNQQNAFRTAG
+345 VNTFINLVDASRPAG

-367 GGDDAIFEITVNE
+367 GTDAIFEITVDANGE
-380 SGRADVEIVNS
+380 ADVVLVNS
-391 GSGFGMSETIT
+391 GSGFFDGATIT

-414 NLQFNVNGV
+414 NLQFNVNGI
-423 TDFTNRTTDTTFSIA
+423 TDISNRTTDATFSIGA
-438 ANQYTTDGSG
+438 SEYTTNGSG
-448 EGATFDVYIDDTG
+448 EGATFDVYIDDNG
-461 AATVTLTSGGSG
+461 AATVTLTSGGTG

-492 NNSSSVTFEIS
+492 DNSSSVTFQIS
-503 GVYEATSNTKTISEQ
+503 GVFDATSNTKSIGEQ
-518 ISPNSSNYDNISNR
+518 ISPDNANYDNISNR
-532 IADAFSHIANIRAE
+532 ISDAFSHISNLRAE
-546 VSAHSRRAQDTEY
+546 VSASSRRAQDTEY

-603 IASKSLFDF
+603 ITSKSLFDF

>member
-48 NLSAAEELRAETA
+48 NLSVAEELRAETA

-85 NLLVRLQEAAVESGN
+85 NLLVRLQEASVESGN

-110 FVATAQALKSE
+110 FIATAQALKSE

-126 NKTDSFGN
+126 NKSDSFGN
-134 ALFGGVSGSDQPFRQ
+134 ALFGGVSGSDQPFKE
-149 NSDGTVN
+149 NGDGTVN

-178 AGSEVFQKVNGSGG
+178 AGSEVFQQINGSDGS
-192 GFSIFGLVDDFSK
+192 FSIFGLVDDFAK
-205 SLEVEANSGTST
+205 SLEVESNSGTSS

-230 PDSGSQAEI
+230 PDTGSQAEI
-239 SFTLVTSSGEF
+239 SFTFVTSSGEF

-283 NNQISLQGDAEN
+283 NNQITLQGDAGN

-302 HQGMAD
+302 YQGMAD

-316 EVESSITAGIA
+316 EVESTVTAGIA

-345 FVNQQNAFRTAG
+345 LVNPQHALRTPG
-357 TYTVTASPAS
+357 TYIVTASPTS
-367 GGDDAIFEITVNE
+367 GEDAIFEIQVDE
-380 SGRADVEIVNS
+380 DGKADVTIINS
-391 GSGFGMSETIT
+391 GSGFGIGDTIT
-402 INDSDLGGGGAG
+402 INDADLGGGGALD
-414 NLQFNVNGV
+414 LQFSVNGV
-423 TDFTNRTTDTTFSIA
+423 TDIANRTLGTTFSIA
-438 ANQYTTDGSG
+438 ANQYWTNRSG

-473 FEDGDLV
+473 FEDGDLI

-486 LSSVGA
+486 LSSAGA

-503 GVYEATSNTKTISEQ
+503 GVYEATSNTKTIGEQ
-518 ISPNSSNYDNISNR
+518 ISPDSSNYDDISNR

>member
-85 NLLVRLQEAAVESGN
+85 NLLVRLQETSVESGN

-110 FVATAQALKSE
+110 FIATAQALKSE

-126 NKTDSFGN
+126 NKSDSFGN
-134 ALFGGVSGSDQPFRQ
+134 ALFGGVSGSDQPFKE

-178 AGSEVFQKVNGSGG
+178 AGSEVFQQINGSDGR
-192 GFSIFGLVDDFSK
+192 FSIFGLVDDFAK
-205 SLEVEANSGTST
+205 SLEVESNSGTSS
-217 NLFQTE
+217 NLFQNE
-223 NSVRLEL
+223 NSVRLEF
-230 PDSGSQAEI
+230 PDTGSQAEI
-239 SFTLVTSSGEF
+239 SFTLETSLGEF

-270 ATNQTGI
+270 VVNQTGI
-277 TATDHG
+277 TAVDHG
-283 NNQISLQGDAEN
+283 NNQITLQGDAEN
-295 LVIKDFN
+295 LIIKNLN

-316 EVESSITAGIA
+316 EVESSVTAGIA

-333 VNYES
+333 ENYES

-345 FVNQQNAFRTAG
+345 FVNQQHALRKAG
-357 TYTVTASPAS
+357 TYTVTASPTS
-367 GGDDAIFEITVNE
+367 GNDAIFEIQVDEDGNT
-380 SGRADVEIVNS
+380 DVTLVNS
-391 GSGFGMSETIT
+391 GSGFVDGETIT
-402 INDSDLGGGGAG
+402 VNDSDLGGGGALD
-414 NLQFNVNGV
+414 LQFTINGV
-423 TDFTNRTTDTTFSIA
+423 TNIANRTPVTTFSIGV
-438 ANQYTTDGSG
+438 NQYTTNGSG

-473 FEDGDLV
+473 FEDGDLI

-486 LSSVGA
+486 LSSAGA

-503 GVYEATSNTKTISEQ
+503 GVYEATSNTKTIVEQ

-546 VSAHSRRAQDTEY
+546 VSSHSRRAQDTEY